1 MPDQHH
7 QVLALLGE
15 APQRFQRLGHVV
27 LQRLHRRAHPFDLSR
42 QPERGD
48 GDGRRHPQERQR
60 DDGERDGDGRSDPL
74 GAGADLE
81 QCECLQIHGVLPE
94 VADGRTA
101 TKCRRRGPSRKTT
114 ASDTHRNPLAPLDVP
129 TGPRQ
134 LWPCLHAFSCA
145 AVVRCAG
152 TVRPAGNKNA
162 ALPILAATV
171 LADGPVELDNIPRI
185 RDVETMLA
193 LLVDLGASAE
203 WIGPNLVRVD
213 ARGVKPKPLDPGLCA
228 KIRAS
233 ILLAGP
239 LLARFGTVTLPP
251 PGGDVIGRRRVD
263 THFLALEQLGA
274 SVMVGDRYELEAKG
288 LQGADIFLDEPSV
301 TGTENALMAAVAAKG
316 RTVLRNAACEPHVQD
331 LARALVAMGAQIE
344 GIGSNIY
351 TIEGGR
357 PLGGASYAIGPDHIE
372 IGSFIGLAA
381 VTNGDI
387 TIDPV
392 RPEDLRSTLLGFERL
407 GIRPRVEGNRL
418 TVGPDQ
424 ERRIRPDLGG
434 HVPKLEDGPW
444 PAFPADVMSTTIV
457 TATQCSGMIL
467 VFEKMFE
474 SRLFFV
480 DKLIGMGARIVLC
493 DPHRAVISGP
503 SALKGGI
510 VESPDIR
517 AGMAMVL
524 AALAA
529 EGASTIHNVGQIER
543 GYERIDERLRALG
556 AEIERVD
563 G

>member
-1 MPDQHH
+1 MP
-7 QVLALLGE
+7 
-15 APQRFQRLGHVV
+15 PRFLVQG
-27 LQRLHRRAHPFDLSR
+27 
-42 QPERGD
+42 
-48 GDGRRHPQERQR
+48 GR
-60 DDGERDGDGRSDPL
+60 PL
-74 GAGADLE
+74 
-81 QCECLQIHGVLPE
+81 
-94 VADGRTA
+94 R
-101 TKCRRRGPSRKTT
+101 
-114 ASDTHRNPLAPLDVP
+114 
-129 TGPRQ
+129 
-134 LWPCLHAFSCA
+134 
-145 AVVRCAG
+145 G

-162 ALPILAATV
+162 ALPILAATL
-171 LADGPVELDNIPRI
+171 LADGPVDLDNIPRI

-193 LLVDLGASAE
+193 LLLDLGAAAE
-203 WIGPNLVRVD
+203 WTGANALRVD
-213 ARGVKPKPLDPGLCA
+213 TRSVKPKPLDPALCA

-239 LLARFGTVTLPP
+239 LLARFGSVTLPP

-263 THFLALEQLGA
+263 THFLALEHLGA
-274 SVMVGDRYELEAKG
+274 SVMVGDRYELEAKELKG
-288 LQGADIFLDEPSV
+288 DDIFLDEPSV
-301 TGTENALMAAVAAKG
+301 TGTENALMASVMAKG

-331 LARALVAMGAQIE
+331 LARALVAMGAEIA

-357 PLGGASYAIGPDHIE
+357 PLVGTSYTIGPDHIE

-381 VTNGDI
+381 VTNGDV
-387 TIDPV
+387 TIEPV
-392 RPEDLRSTLLGFERL
+392 RSEDLRSILLGFERL
-407 GIRPRVEGNRL
+407 GIRPRVEGTRL
-418 TVGPDQ
+418 SVSADQ

-457 TATQCSGMIL
+457 TATQCSGMLL

-503 SALKGGI
+503 SPLKGGI

-517 AGMAMVL
+517 AGMAMLL

-529 EGASTIHNVGQIER
+529 EGPSTIHNVGQIER

>member
-1 MPDQHH
+1 MP
-7 QVLALLGE
+7 
-15 APQRFQRLGHVV
+15 PRFLV
-27 LQRLHRRAHPFDLSR
+27 
-42 QPERGD
+42 RG
-48 GDGRRHPQERQR
+48 GR
-60 DDGERDGDGRSDPL
+60 PL
-74 GAGADLE
+74 
-81 QCECLQIHGVLPE
+81 
-94 VADGRTA
+94 R
-101 TKCRRRGPSRKTT
+101 
-114 ASDTHRNPLAPLDVP
+114 
-129 TGPRQ
+129 
-134 LWPCLHAFSCA
+134 
-145 AVVRCAG
+145 G

-162 ALPILAATV
+162 ALPILASTV
-171 LADGPVELDNIPRI
+171 LADGVVELDNIPRI

-193 LLVDLGASAE
+193 LLLDLGAQAQ
-203 WIGPNLVRVD
+203 WTAANTVRID
-213 ARGVKPKPLDPGLCA
+213 TRALRPKPLDPALCA

-239 LLARFGTVTLPP
+239 MLARFGAVTLPP

-274 SVMVGDRYELEAKG
+274 SVTVGDRYELEGKHLAG
-288 LQGADIFLDEPSV
+288 SDIFLDEPSV
-301 TGTENALMAAVAAKG
+301 TGTENALMAAVMAKG

-331 LARALVAMGAQIE
+331 LARALVAMGAHIE

-351 TIEGGR
+351 TVEGGR
-357 PLGGASYAIGPDHIE
+357 PLGSAHYAIGPDHIE

-381 VTNGDI
+381 VTNGEVA
-387 TIDPV
+387 IDPV
-392 RPEDLRSTLLGFERL
+392 RTEDLRSTLLGFERL
-407 GIRPRVEGNRL
+407 GIRPRVDGTRL
-418 TVGPDQ
+418 TVSPDQ

-457 TATQCSGMIL
+457 TATQCAGMLL

-503 SALKGGI
+503 APLKGGT

-517 AGMAMVL
+517 AGMAMLL

-529 EGASTIHNVGQIER
+529 EGSSTIHNVGQIER

-556 AEIERVD
+556 AEIERAE
-563 G
+563 

>member
-1 MPDQHH
+1 MP
-7 QVLALLGE
+7 
-15 APQRFQRLGHVV
+15 PRFLVHG
-27 LQRLHRRAHPFDLSR
+27 
-42 QPERGD
+42 
-48 GDGRRHPQERQR
+48 GR
-60 DDGERDGDGRSDPL
+60 PL
-74 GAGADLE
+74 
-81 QCECLQIHGVLPE
+81 
-94 VADGRTA
+94 
-101 TKCRRRGPSRKTT
+101 K
-114 ASDTHRNPLAPLDVP
+114 
-129 TGPRQ
+129 
-134 LWPCLHAFSCA
+134 
-145 AVVRCAG
+145 G
-152 TVRPAGNKNA
+152 TVHPAGNKNA

-171 LADGPVELDNIPRI
+171 LADGPVDLDNIPRI

-193 LLVDLGASAE
+193 LLVDLGATAE
-203 WIGPNLVRVD
+203 WTGANAVRID
-213 ARGVKPKPLDPGLCA
+213 TRSLKPKPLDPALCA

-239 LLARFGTVTLPP
+239 LLARFGSVTLPP

-263 THFLALEQLGA
+263 THFLALEHLGA

-288 LQGADIFLDEPSV
+288 LRGDDIFLDEPSV
-301 TGTENALMAAVAAKG
+301 TGTENALMAAVVAKG

-331 LARALVAMGAQIE
+331 LARALVAMGAEIA

-357 PLGGASYAIGPDHIE
+357 PLVGTSYTIGPDHIE

-381 VTNGDI
+381 VTNGEV
-387 TIDPV
+387 TIEPV
-392 RPEDLRSTLLGFERL
+392 RSEDLRSTILGFERL
-407 GIRPRVEGNRL
+407 GIRPRIEGTRL
-418 TVGPDQ
+418 SVSPGQ

-457 TATQCSGMIL
+457 TATQCSGMLL

-503 SALKGGI
+503 SPLKGGT

-517 AGMAMVL
+517 AGMAMLL

-529 EGASTIHNVGQIER
+529 EGPSTIHNVGQIER

>member
-1 MPDQHH
+1 MP
-7 QVLALLGE
+7 
-15 APQRFQRLGHVV
+15 PRFLVKGGRPL
-27 LQRLHRRAHPFDLSR
+27 
-42 QPERGD
+42 RG
-48 GDGRRHPQERQR
+48 
-60 DDGERDGDGRSDPL
+60 S
-74 GAGADLE
+74 
-81 QCECLQIHGVLPE
+81 
-94 VADGRTA
+94 
-101 TKCRRRGPSRKTT
+101 
-114 ASDTHRNPLAPLDVP
+114 
-129 TGPRQ
+129 
-134 LWPCLHAFSCA
+134 
-145 AVVRCAG
+145 
-152 TVRPAGNKNA
+152 VRPAGNKNA
-162 ALPILAATV
+162 ALPILASTV
-171 LADGPVELDNIPRI
+171 LADGPMELDNIPRI
-185 RDVETMLA
+185 RDVETMLE

-213 ARGVKPKPLDPGLCA
+213 ARQARPKPLDPKLCA
-228 KIRAS
+228 RIRAS

-239 LLARFGTVTLPP
+239 LLARFGSVTLPP

-274 SVMVGDRYELEAKG
+274 AVNVGDRYELEAKKG
-288 LQGADIFLDEPSV
+288 LTGADIFLDEPSV
-301 TGTENALMAAVAAKG
+301 TGTENALMASVAAKG

-331 LARALVAMGAQIE
+331 LARALVAMGAGIE
-344 GIGSNIY
+344 GIGTNVY

-357 PLGGASYAIGPDHIE
+357 PLHGASYTIGPDHIE

-381 VTNGDI
+381 VTNGAI
-387 TIDPV
+387 TIDPI
-392 RPEDLRSTLLGFERL
+392 RSEDLRSTLLGFERL
-407 GIRPRVEGNRL
+407 GIRPRVDGQRL
-418 TVGPDQ
+418 TVDADQ

-457 TATQCSGMIL
+457 SATQCAGMLL

-503 SALKGGI
+503 SPLKGGT

-517 AGMAMVL
+517 AGMAMLL

-529 EGASTIHNVGQIER
+529 EGSSVIHNVGQIER

-556 AEIERVD
+556 ADIERRD
-563 G
+563 D